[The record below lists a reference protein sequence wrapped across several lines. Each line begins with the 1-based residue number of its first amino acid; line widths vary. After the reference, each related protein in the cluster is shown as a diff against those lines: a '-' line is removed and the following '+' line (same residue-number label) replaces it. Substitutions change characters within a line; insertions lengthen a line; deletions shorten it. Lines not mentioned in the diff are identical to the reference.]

1 MVCKVRYAYI
11 TPYLAGSLSLVEM
24 LVILGIFPVAAP
36 SETLCAEEAVAQ
48 VVSVDHIGVLARAVG
63 ISLAALWVDDAAAV
77 FVVDIRIVERV
88 DIHRHTVGVAR
99 EHRLAWHLAV
109 VESRAVIGSHTAAV
123 IAVVVVDQLHPLN
136 GIAGLE
142 ELAQDVEHIVGNA
155 LVEHHLANEG
165 AAVRGAVE
173 AAQIAQFA
181 PLHRAPRLVTLALHT
196 CKYIVGY
203 RRHLE
208 ERCVAVRLEIRFGNL
223 IARGILRTQ
232 G

>member
-1 MVCKVRYAYI
+1 MLI
-11 TPYLAGSLSLVEM
+11 ILSV
-24 LVILGIFPVAAP
+24 FPVAAP
-36 SETLCAEEAVAQ
+36 AKALREEKAAAEVVAAY
-48 VVSVDHIGVLARAVG
+48 HIGMLAGTVRVG
-63 ISLAALWVDDAAAV
+63 CASLWVDDAAAV

-109 VESRAVIGSHTAAV
+109 VESRAVIGGHAAAV
-123 IAVVVVDQLHPLN
+123 IAVVIVDQLHPLN

-181 PLHRAPRLVTLALHT
+181 PLHRTPRLVTLALHT